1 MRRIILFVVGAVL
14 SIVAMCSCMS
24 TEYTPSHG
32 GGSDTLN
39 AWVEIDT
46 AQFRKNIVYLKSI
59 MGGSTKVCVVMKGDA
74 YGNGISLLMPSVIS
88 EGIENVAITSNQEAR
103 DVRESGYKGHIIRI
117 RLATDGEIREGID
130 LGIEELIGNIEQA
143 RYINYVAGERGCTI
157 NYHLAINA
165 NGMSRNGIEL
175 KDGYGEA
182 LEILQLENLH
192 CVGMMTHYPAS
203 LDGEIIQQ
211 LETFKTQTSELIR
224 RGGLDRSELTLH
236 TAATYAALY
245 VPQTRMDMVR
255 IGSALYNY
263 GYTSKYNQFKPLLSF
278 KSRVTSVQ
286 YYPAGNTVSYKR
298 TRKLTRASRLANIPV
313 GYANGISRYIGNKG
327 YMLIRGHKCPVVG
340 AVTMNI
346 TMVDVTDYPD
356 IQAGDEVVIYGKQG
370 NASITSANITAWTGT
385 NLLSQTMFWASAN
398 PKIAK

>member
-1 MRRIILFVVGAVL
+1 MSIITL
-14 SIVAMCSCMS
+14 CSCMS
-24 TEYTPSHG
+24 NQYMPRSV

-46 AQFRKNIVYLKSI
+46 AQFRKNIAYLKSL
-59 MGGSTKVCVVMKGDA
+59 MGSSTKVCVVMKGDA
-74 YGNGISLLMPSVIS
+74 YGNGISLLMPSVIN

-103 DVRESGYKGHIIRI
+103 DVRASGYTGHIIRI

-143 RYINYVAGERGCTI
+143 RYINYIAQERDTI
-157 NYHLAINA
+157 VDFHLAINA

-175 KDGYGEA
+175 KDGYDEA
-182 LEILQLENLH
+182 LEILHLDNLH
-192 CVGMMTHYPAS
+192 CVGMMTHYPNS
-203 LDGEIIQQ
+203 MDGEIHTQ

-224 RGGLDRSELTLH
+224 QAGLNRSELTLH

-245 VPQTRMDMVR
+245 VPETRLDMVR

-263 GYTSKYNQFKPLLSF
+263 GYTAKYNQFKPLLSF

-286 YYPAGNTVSYKR
+286 YYPEGNTVSYKR
-298 TRKLTRASRLANIPV
+298 THKLSRASRLANIPV
-313 GYANGISRYIGNKG
+313 GYANGLSRTYANKG

-370 NASITSANITAWTGT
+370 SNSITAKQITTWTGT
-385 NLLSQTMFWASAN
+385 NLLSQSMFWAASN